1 MSEQNIKQICHDAL
15 KLYLLNSQEQ
25 FIQWIF
31 RTYVEE
37 QSRISFNFINENF
50 PEYIQNIP
58 DEKGR
63 RKNIIKIF
71 NFFLDY
77 YDTHAKKRYKRS
89 SPRPAPPIA
98 GFYKLKARIPDFEKK
113 IKKAGAESRKITE
126 KWNRMLGEQKN
137 SGERGTL
144 FKEYERSIDETLE
157 FVEKLLKTS
166 QKLRENMEIAR
177 NAAAQALMGG
187 GKKKQTGGDK
197 WILLYAIGT
206 LLCFILCW
214 QINKNIKSSILRHE
228 RIVNFNINKFK
239 KEVLSSFPSMIDQ
252 IGEMQSNP
260 MSCNYIKDTP
270 QTFISHEGEE
280 KNPTGMPDEM
290 TNIQRN
296 MKTGTQTKKGTEQ
309 PVVEEYTAAD
319 EAITPEMLEEDRA
332 EQEQEVATLKSFLE
346 GEAGAVSLFNVRV
359 LTDAYK
365 CWGTNVMQ
373 AGFRDLKKHGND
385 IMEATRAPDDIIR
398 NDEFENA
405 VEHVAEAGMAYVYPG
420 ASFAHHTGNVV
431 TEATGGLTEGAAKLA
446 AAAVSFERATTLI
459 KTLTNEGKGVVWDLF
474 KYGKF
479 FIISEHV
486 GLTLLSAGL
495 EQYRGANRLEIVPF
509 NFQPQHPGLRRGM
522 QAARHNIASLLFS
535 SMWRS
540 GLYTLDNHLIPSI
553 NYMYRILHAPPVQGA
568 GYPTREEYGMEG
580 TGTVVLD
587 RDDSA
592 GGSALGRVRDEAERE
607 RALADN
613 WHGTGY
619 VAEEGERNYDSYG
632 DLGGGRKKT
641 RKRRKK
647 KSRKKKMKRKKK
659 SRKKRKKKK
668 TRKRRRKH

>member
-197 WILLYAIGT
+197 LCNWNPTLFYT
-206 LLCFILCW
+206 LLA
-214 QINKNIKSSILRHE
+214 NK
-228 RIVNFNINKFK
+228 
-239 KEVLSSFPSMIDQ
+239 
-252 IGEMQSNP
+252 
-260 MSCNYIKDTP
+260 
-270 QTFISHEGEE
+270 
-280 KNPTGMPDEM
+280 
-290 TNIQRN
+290 
-296 MKTGTQTKKGTEQ
+296 
-309 PVVEEYTAAD
+309 
-319 EAITPEMLEEDRA
+319 
-332 EQEQEVATLKSFLE
+332 
-346 GEAGAVSLFNVRV
+346 
-359 LTDAYK
+359 
-365 CWGTNVMQ
+365 
-373 AGFRDLKKHGND
+373 
-385 IMEATRAPDDIIR
+385 
-398 NDEFENA
+398 
-405 VEHVAEAGMAYVYPG
+405 
-420 ASFAHHTGNVV
+420 
-431 TEATGGLTEGAAKLA
+431 
-446 AAAVSFERATTLI
+446 
-459 KTLTNEGKGVVWDLF
+459 
-474 KYGKF
+474 
-479 FIISEHV
+479 
-486 GLTLLSAGL
+486 
-495 EQYRGANRLEIVPF
+495 
-509 NFQPQHPGLRRGM
+509 
-522 QAARHNIASLLFS
+522 
-535 SMWRS
+535 
-540 GLYTLDNHLIPSI
+540 
-553 NYMYRILHAPPVQGA
+553 
-568 GYPTREEYGMEG
+568 
-580 TGTVVLD
+580 
-587 RDDSA
+587 
-592 GGSALGRVRDEAERE
+592 
-607 RALADN
+607 
-613 WHGTGY
+613 
-619 VAEEGERNYDSYG
+619 
-632 DLGGGRKKT
+632 
-641 RKRRKK
+641 
-647 KSRKKKMKRKKK
+647 
-659 SRKKRKKKK
+659 
-668 TRKRRRKH
+668 

>member
-1 MSEQNIKQICHDAL
+1 MSEQNIKQICHEAL
-15 KLYLLNSQEQ
+15 KLYLLNSEEQ

-31 RTYVEE
+31 RKYVEE
-37 QSRISFNFINENF
+37 QSQISFNFINKNF

-63 RKNIIKIF
+63 RKNILKIF

-77 YDTHAKKRYKRS
+77 YARDAKKWYKPS
-89 SPRPAPPIA
+89 SPQHPPPIA

-126 KWNRMLGEQKN
+126 KWNRILNKQKN
-137 SGERGTL
+137 SGERGKL
-144 FKEYERSIDETLE
+144 FKEYERSINETLE
-157 FVEKLLKTS
+157 LVEKLLKTS
-166 QKLRENMEIAR
+166 QEMRKKIEEAR
-177 NAAAQALMGG
+177 NAAEKTLKGG
-187 GKKKQTGGDK
+187 GKKKQTGGDN
-197 WILLYAIGT
+197 WMLLYAIGT

-214 QINKNIKSSILRHE
+214 QINRNIKSSILRHE

-260 MSCNYIKDTP
+260 MSCNYIEDSP
-270 QTFISHEGEE
+270 QTLISHEGEE
-280 KNPTGMPDEM
+280 KNPTRMPDEM
-290 TNIQRN
+290 ANIQRQ
-296 MKTGTQTKKGTEQ
+296 MKTGTQTKGTEQ
-309 PVVEEYTAAD
+309 PEVEEYHEAD
-319 EAITPEMLEEDRA
+319 EAITPEMLAEDDA
-332 EQEQEVATLKSFLE
+332 DQEREVVNLKSFLE
-346 GEAGAVSLFNVRV
+346 GEAGAVSLFNVRA

-495 EQYRGANRLEIVPF
+495 EQYRARGRRLEIIPF
-509 NFQPQHPGLRRGM
+509 NFQPRHPGVRRGM
-522 QAARHNIASLLFS
+522 QAARHNIASLILS

-553 NYMYRILHAPPVQGA
+553 NYMYRILHAPEGQGS
-568 GYPTREEYGMEG
+568 PTREEYSSDRTGPVVLERG
-580 TGTVVLD
+580 ESDGGTV
-587 RDDSA
+587 R
-592 GGSALGRVRDEAERE
+592 GRVPDKDEISQ
-607 RALADN
+607 ALADK